1 MVTHKFAEGDRVM
14 VRTTKENWNVRPGV
28 YSIVRVLPQGSEGC
42 QYRAR
47 NVLDKHERVF
57 SEAQLTKA

>member
-1 MVTHKFAEGDRVM
+1 M